1 MSMVNTYDSGYFL
14 INISIEVSQ
23 NNLTAQENLHYKAFE
38 CCVPHSYL
46 SVKVPL
52 KVLKNAADST
62 SSTLL
67 HDYNFLLALV
77 KRLDIKPCHNFFQ
90 ALNIMQKIC
99 CSMTILIHFKSI
111 ETK

>member
-1 MSMVNTYDSGYFL
+1 MSKVNTYDSGYFL
-14 INISIEVSQ
+14 IIYQYEVLQ

-38 CCVPHSYL
+38 CCVPH

-77 KRLDIKPCHNFFQ
+77 KRLDIKPCHSFFQ
-90 ALNIMQKIC
+90 VLQYNANN
-99 CSMTILIHFKSI
+99 FAVP
-111 ETK
+111 